1 MINYEAVKITMILAF
16 LIPSLGLLSVLIL
29 IHYIVKISLLKQMVN
44 INELEYNLKNSKILN
59 DMIIS
64 VGSRID
70 ILDDDVHRINYRMLT
85 LEEITIY
92 NNYSEHHM
100 LEAYGFDE
108 RKKILL
114 IINKIYDNK

>member
-92 NNYSEHHM
+92 NKYSECHM
-100 LEAYGFDE
+100 LDLYDFDE
-108 RKKILL
+108 RKKFLL
-114 IINKIYDNK
+114 ILNKIYYNK

>member
-1 MINYEAVKITMILAF
+1 MINLESVKITMILAF

-29 IHYIVKISLLKQMVN
+29 IHYIVKVALLKHMAN

-92 NNYSEHHM
+92 NKYSECHM
-100 LEAYGFDE
+100 LDLYDFDE

-114 IINKIYDNK
+114 ILNKIYYNK